1 MKDEDGNE
9 VRLRIDGFIY
19 KSVKSTNPDELNL
32 AFFPDVIDK
41 WAHLQYVL
49 RGRLNDL
56 GDTIT
61 GFKGVY
67 NGKEIQWSEVE
78 KQYKF
83 AEL

>member
-1 MKDEDGNE
+1 MTYHSFSSAAPRYL
-9 VRLRIDGFIY
+9 VSRPVSQTRTI
-19 KSVKSTNPDELNL
+19 SVEP
-32 AFFPDVIDK
+32 FFPDVIDK

>member
-1 MKDEDGNE
+1 MIA
-9 VRLRIDGFIY
+9 LSSSFSIDGFIY

>member
-1 MKDEDGNE
+1 MIILPRTYAT
-9 VRLRIDGFIY
+9 V
-19 KSVKSTNPDELNL
+19 P
-32 AFFPDVIDK
+32 FFPDVIDK

-67 NGKEIQWSEVE
+67 NGKEIQWSEEE